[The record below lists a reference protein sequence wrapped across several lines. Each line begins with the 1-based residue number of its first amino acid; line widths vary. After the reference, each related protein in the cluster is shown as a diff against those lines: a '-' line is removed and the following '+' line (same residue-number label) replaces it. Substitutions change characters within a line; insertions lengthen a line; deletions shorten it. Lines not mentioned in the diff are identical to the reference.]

1 MKRVV
6 STVLAIA
13 AGALTSAAP
22 LAAQQQQQQQPSGPV
37 EANQFAVDGALGFS
51 VPTQSGLS
59 TGVDV
64 MGAFEWKPGALRL
77 GVPLWFRGEIG
88 YSNWG
93 VTGINDSFSAWRFLA
108 DAELPIHLPG
118 VPIYPYAL
126 AGLGIYHQSCCGGSS
141 TGFGLNF
148 GGGVRYPIAGIEPY
162 FELRYH
168 AIFDSAESDFL
179 PFQFGIRFKL
189 P

>member
-6 STVLAIA
+6 STALALA
-13 AGALTSAAP
+13 AGALTVAAP
-22 LAAQQQQQQQPSGPV
+22 LAAQRASVV
-37 EANQFAVDGALGFS
+37 EPNQFAIDGSLGFS

-59 TGVDV
+59 TGIDV
-64 MGAFEWKPGALRL
+64 MGAFEWKPGSL
-77 GVPLWFRGEIG
+77 GLPLWFRGEIG

-93 VTGINDSFSAWRFLA
+93 ISNVNESLGAWRFLA
-108 DAELPIHLPG
+108 DAVLPFH
-118 VPIYPYAL
+118 VPASPLIPYAI
-126 AGLGIYHQSCCGGSS
+126 AGLGIYHQSCCGFSS

-168 AIFDSAESDFL
+168 AIFDKSESDFL
-179 PFQFGIRFKL
+179 PFQFGVRFKL

>member
-6 STVLAIA
+6 STALALA
-13 AGALTSAAP
+13 AGALTLAAP
-22 LAAQQQQQQQPSGPV
+22 VAAQQTQSSAVAPG
-37 EANQFAVDGALGFS
+37 QFAIDGALGFS

-59 TGVDV
+59 TGIDV
-64 MGAFEWKPGALRL
+64 MGAVEWNAAPLHL

-93 VTGINDSFSAWRFLA
+93 VTNINASVAAWRFIA
-108 DAELPIHLPG
+108 DGEIPFH
-118 VPIYPYAL
+118 VPAIPFIPYVL
-126 AGLGIYHQSCCGGSS
+126 GGIGIYHQSCCGSGS
-141 TGFGLNF
+141 TGFGINF

-168 AIFDSAESDFL
+168 AIFDTAESNFL
-179 PFQFGIRFKL
+179 PFQFGVRFRL

>member
-1 MKRVV
+1 MKRL
-6 STVLAIA
+6 VLTALTCA
-13 AGALTSAAP
+13 AGALTAVAP
-22 LAAQQQQQQQPSGPV
+22 LAAQQRGPV
-37 EANQFAVDGALGFS
+37 EANQFAVDGAIGFS
-51 VPTQSGLS
+51 VPTEGGLN

-64 MGAFEWKPGALRL
+64 MGAFEWKPGSLQI

-93 VTGINDSFSAWRFLA
+93 VNGINESVSAWRFLA
-108 DAELPIHLPG
+108 DAEIPFHIPASPLIVYPI
-118 VPIYPYAL
+118 

-141 TGFGLNF
+141 TGFGINF
-148 GGGVRYPIAGIEPY
+148 GGGVRYPIAGVEPY

-168 AIFDSAESDFL
+168 AVFDSGESDFL
-179 PFQFGIRFKL
+179 PFQFGVRFKL